1 MKKAVLLMALI
12 ALTFVYLVAFASGA
26 EAGKEAKFTTITE
39 LISAKDSTSGPVRFE
54 GKVIKVFPKE
64 KMLGLADPA
73 KCATDC
79 ATPCEP
85 QLLPVKWEGAMP
97 EINTVVRVAGS
108 VAKEDGKQVFIATS
122 VNKAVKSGCCDK

>member
-1 MKKAVLLMALI
+1 MKKAVLSMALV
-12 ALTFVYLVAFASGA
+12 ALTFVSLVAFAA

-39 LISAKDSTSGPVRFE
+39 LLSAKDSTTDPVRFE

-79 ATPCEP
+79 ATPCDP
-85 QLLPVKWEGAMP
+85 PLLPVKWEGAMP
-97 EINTVVRVAGS
+97 EINTVVKVAGS
-108 VAKEDGKQVFIATS
+108 VAKEDGKQVFVATS
-122 VNKAVKSGCCDK
+122 VNKAV

>member
-1 MKKAVLLMALI
+1 MTKKAAVLLASI
-12 ALTFVYLVAFASGA
+12 ALALVSLAAFA

-39 LISAKDSTSGPVRFE
+39 LLSAKDSTTDPVRFE

-85 QLLPVKWEGAMP
+85 QLLPVKWEGGMP
-97 EINTVVRVAGS
+97 EVNTVVRVAGS
-108 VAKEDGKQVFIATS
+108 VAKEGGKQVFVATS
-122 VNKAVKSGCCDK
+122 VNKAVKMGCCDK